1 MSKKEQIVQIIL
13 EEVGTL
19 NEHLPEN
26 QQLELSP
33 QAVLFGE
40 AGKLDSLALVNLI
53 VAVEERI
60 EEDFD
65 TTISLADE
73 RALSQTES
81 PFRTV
86 STLADYINS
95 L

>member
-1 MSKKEQIVQIIL
+1 MSKKEKIVKIIL
-13 EEVGTL
+13 EEVGIL
-19 NEHLPEN
+19 NEYLPES

-33 QAVLFGE
+33 QTVLFGE
-40 AGKLDSLALVNLI
+40 EGSLDSLALVNLI

-81 PFRTV
+81 PFRTI

>member
-1 MSKKEQIVQIIL
+1 MSKKEKIVKIIL
-13 EEVGTL
+13 EEVGIL
-19 NEHLPEN
+19 NEYLPES

-33 QAVLFGE
+33 QTVLFGE
-40 AGKLDSLALVNLI
+40 EGSLDSHALVNLI

-81 PFRTV
+81 PFRTI

>member
-1 MSKKEQIVQIIL
+1 MSKKEKIVKLSL
-13 EEVGTL
+13 EEVGIL
-19 NEHLPEN
+19 NEFLLES

-33 QAVLFGE
+33 QTVLFGE
-40 AGKLDSLALVNLI
+40 EGSLDSLALVNLI

-73 RALSQTES
+73 RAFSQTES
-81 PFRTV
+81 PFRTI

>member
-1 MSKKEQIVQIIL
+1 MSKKEKIVKIIL

-19 NEHLPEN
+19 NEYLPES

-40 AGKLDSLALVNLI
+40 EGSLDSLALVNLI

-81 PFRTV
+81 PFRTI